1 VAQTIDPTGNPF
13 ASLTLI
19 VAPAI
24 LTNACTV
31 LIMSTSN
38 RLGRTLD
45 RARKLTDELEQ
56 GEAKG
61 QTLEDIYLREL
72 HSAEERTV
80 ILLKAMRTFYGA
92 LGGFASA
99 AFLSL
104 IGAVVAGRGGVLL
117 NVIEGIAVTVGSLAV
132 AALVYASILLVHETR
147 IAVLIFHEQALHVQ
161 KMVKGRLNRPRMA
174 PSPDE
179 AGADFDE

>member
-1 VAQTIDPTGNPF
+1 MVDPTGNPF

-45 RARKLTDELEQ
+45 RARKLTEELEQ
-56 GEAKG
+56 GDEKG
-61 QTLEDIYLREL
+61 ETLEDIYLREL

-80 ILLKAMRTFYGA
+80 ILLKAMRTFYAA

-104 IGAVVAGRGGVLL
+104 IGAVVASRGGMLL

-147 IAVLIFHEQALHVQ
+147 IAVRIFHEQALHVQ
-161 KMVKGRLNRPRMA
+161 KLVKGRLDRPRVA
-174 PSPDE
+174 LKASPVAE
-179 AGADFDE
+179 EFDE